1 MFVPGFVS
9 LDDYQDYIRTK
20 MTGRINDPLNPKE
33 TGCAMDVHNHLA
45 QAKDYLGGLRCL
57 LDYLSILGTGLAI
70 HRDIQSPCSSNNFD
84 TDHEKDLLPLQPRPA

>member
-45 QAKDYLGGLRCL
+45 QAKDYLGGLHCL
-57 LDYLSILGTGLAI
+57 LDYLSILGDGACNSKGYSIALF
-70 HRDIQSPCSSNNFD
+70 IQ
-84 TDHEKDLLPLQPRPA
+84 